1 MMRKTFVFYTS
12 WWDAL
17 EEFSLEMQFTVY
29 KAIIT
34 YVKTGEVPE
43 IEDVASRAAFNLIR
57 TNIDM
62 AQAEYDA
69 KSRKRSGAAQ
79 KRWSKSKDDGTD
91 EPQSL
96 TSKKS
101 TTSTTSSTTESE
113 PEAEAAEPEE
123 SAAEPEAEA
132 EESTA
137 ETEVA
142 ETEKDAADTEK
153 DAAETEENAAEETTE
168 DAAEEDKKVPEKG
181 GDAAEPEDDAKRD
194 LTAQQVLSEFL
205 CHRRAEQF
213 EGLAKELGV
222 TRQTLETMALDV
234 ANEWRMTDMLHDS
247 YTAGA
252 RHLVNT
258 IRKKMSVN
266 NNKSGKPTPGSRAGG
281 SGTQPKLGVG
291 EYINERGERTY
302 GRSGVVVPP
311 NAPPRPSNGH
321 WWHDISEAWLL
332 TF

>member
-1 MMRKTFVFYTS
+1 MINEERKTFVFYGS
-12 WWDAL
+12 WYRAL
-17 EEFSLEMQFTVY
+17 SRFSADIQLAAYNAVFRYALYGEKVSDSEDGMVRVAFEF
-29 KAIIT
+29 
-34 YVKTGEVPE
+34 
-43 IEDVASRAAFNLIR
+43 IR
-57 TNIDM
+57 ENIDM

-79 KRWSKSKDDGTD
+79 KRWSKAKDDSMG
-91 EPQSL
+91 ESQSL
-96 TSKKS
+96 TSQKS
-101 TTSTTSSTTESE
+101 TTSTTEPETEAS
-113 PEAEAAEPEE
+113 EAEAAEPEE
-123 SAAEPEAEA
+123 N
-132 EESTA
+132 
-137 ETEVA
+137 
-142 ETEKDAADTEK
+142 
-153 DAAETEENAAEETTE
+153 AAETKTTSTT
-168 DAAEEDKKVPEKG
+168 DAAEEAAEGKKDASEEG
-181 GDAAEPEDDAKRD
+181 RDAAEPEENAKRD

-205 CHRRAEQF
+205 CHRRAEQL

-258 IRKKMSVN
+258 IRKKLSVKN
-266 NNKSGKPTPGSRAGG
+266 NNKSGKPTPGGRAVG

>member
-1 MMRKTFVFYTS
+1 MKTQSTTTQSTKSEKTDAMINEERKTFVFYGS
-12 WWDAL
+12 WYRAL
-17 EEFSLEMQFTVY
+17 SRFPADIQLAAYNAVFRY
-29 KAIIT
+29 AL
-34 YVKTGEVPE
+34 YGEKVSDS
-43 IEDVASRAAFNLIR
+43 EDCAVRVAFELIR
-57 TNIDM
+57 ENIDM

-79 KRWSKSKDDGTD
+79 KRWSKAKGDSTD
-91 EPQSL
+91 ESQSL

-101 TTSTTSSTTESE
+101 TTTESE
-113 PEAEAAEPEE
+113 PEASEAEAEAAEPEE
-123 SAAEPEAEA
+123 NATTEAEAAEPE
-132 EESTA
+132 
-137 ETEVA
+137 
-142 ETEKDAADTEK
+142 
-153 DAAETEENAAEETTE
+153 EN
-168 DAAEEDKKVPEKG
+168 
-181 GDAAEPEDDAKRD
+181 AKRD

-205 CHRRAEQF
+205 CHRRAEQL

-247 YTAGA
+247 YTSGA

-266 NNKSGKPTPGSRAGG
+266 NKSGKSTPGSRAVG
-281 SGTQPKLGVG
+281 SGAQPKLGVG

-321 WWHDISEAWLL
+321 WWHDDFKRWMRTI
-332 TF
+332 

>member
-1 MMRKTFVFYTS
+1 MMRKTFVFYIS
-12 WWDAL
+12 WWEAL
-17 EEFSLEMQFTVY
+17 KEFSLEMQFTVY
-29 KAIIT
+29 NAIMT

-79 KRWSKSKDDGTD
+79 KRWSKAKGDSVD
-91 EPQSL
+91 ESQSL

-101 TTSTTSSTTESE
+101 TTSSSTESE
-113 PEAEAAEPEE
+113 TEAAETEA
-123 SAAEPEAEA
+123 SAAATKENATTEAA
-132 EESTA
+132 EE
-137 ETEVA
+137 E
-142 ETEKDAADTEK
+142 
-153 DAAETEENAAEETTE
+153 AAETEESAAEETTE
-168 DAAEEDKKVPEKG
+168 SAAEEEG
-181 GDAAEPEDDAKRD
+181 RDAAEPEENANRD

-205 CHRRAEQF
+205 CHRRAEQL

-258 IRKKMSVN
+258 IRKKLSVNNNNN
-266 NNKSGKPTPGSRAGG
+266 NNKSGKSTPGSRAVG
-281 SGTQPKLGVG
+281 SGAQPKLGVG

-311 NAPPRPSNGH
+311 SAPPRPSNGH
-321 WWHDISEAWLL
+321 WWHDNFKRWMRTI
-332 TF
+332 

>member
-1 MMRKTFVFYTS
+1 MINEERKTFVFYGS
-12 WWDAL
+12 WYRAL
-17 EEFSLEMQFTVY
+17 SRFPADMQN
-29 KAIIT
+29 AI
-34 YVKTGEVPE
+34 YNAVFRYALYGEKVSDS
-43 IEDVASRAAFNLIR
+43 EDCAVRVAFELIR
-57 TNIDM
+57 ENIDM

-79 KRWSKSKDDGTD
+79 KRWSKAKGDSMD
-91 EPQSL
+91 EAQSL

-101 TTSTTSSTTESE
+101 TTSTTTESE
-113 PEAEAAEPEE
+113 PEAEAAE
-123 SAAEPEAEA
+123 
-132 EESTA
+132 
-137 ETEVA
+137 
-142 ETEKDAADTEK
+142 
-153 DAAETEENAAEETTE
+153 TEENAAEDEAAETKTTSTT
-168 DAAEEDKKVPEKG
+168 DAAEEDTEASENDKKDASEKG
-181 GDAAEPEDDAKRD
+181 GDAAEPEENAKRD

-205 CHRRAEQF
+205 CHRRAEQL
-213 EGLAKELGV
+213 EGLANELGV

-247 YTAGA
+247 YTSGA

-258 IRKKMSVN
+258 IRKKLSVN
-266 NNKSGKPTPGSRAGG
+266 NNKSGKPTPGSRVGG

>member
-69 KSRKRSGAAQ
+69 KSRKRSSAAQ
-79 KRWSKSKDDGTD
+79 KRWSKSKDDSAD

-101 TTSTTSSTTESE
+101 TTSTTTN
-113 PEAEAAEPEE
+113 PETDAPET
-123 SAAEPEAEA
+123 EAEA
-132 EESTA
+132 EESA
-137 ETEVA
+137 A
-142 ETEKDAADTEK
+142 DATDTEK
-153 DAAETEENAAEETTE
+153 DAAEDEKEAAEDEKDAAEDEKDAAEDEKDTTE
-168 DAAEEDKKVPEKG
+168 DEKEAAEKDR
-181 GDAAEPEDDAKRD
+181 DAAEPEDDAKRD

-205 CHRRAEQF
+205 CHRRADQF
-213 EGLAKELGV
+213 ERLAKELGV
-222 TRQTLETMALDV
+222 TRQTLETMAYDV

-258 IRKKMSVN
+258 IRKKLSFN
-266 NNKSGKPTPGSRAGG
+266 NNKSGKPTTSASRANR
-281 SGTQPKLGVG
+281 SDTQPKLGVG